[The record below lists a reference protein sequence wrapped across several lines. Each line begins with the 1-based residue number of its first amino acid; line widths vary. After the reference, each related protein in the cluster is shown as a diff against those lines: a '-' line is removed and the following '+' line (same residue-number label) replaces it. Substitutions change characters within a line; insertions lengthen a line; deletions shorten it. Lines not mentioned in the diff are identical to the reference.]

1 MESKKQKIVILGGGF
16 AGIYSALSILKHCKD
31 EVEITIINRTNYF
44 LFTPMLHEVATGGL
58 GHHQVVESIREII
71 YKTPIQFLEA
81 SVFSVDLE
89 KKEVVTDHGNKMYDK
104 LVIAIG
110 ASTNFF
116 NTPGAEKYAKVLK
129 NLSDAIGIRDHII
142 ERFESASRESDL
154 EKRKKMLTFVIVGG
168 GATGVEFAAELAE
181 FSKHTLHKYYRRE
194 CPNTQANII
203 LVHSGKE
210 LLGPFSPETR
220 ERAKKSLE
228 KKGITLM
235 LDTKVTDVEEDY
247 ITLGNE
253 EKIDTKAV
261 IWTAGVRPNSV
272 HTNGGELPK
281 DPSGRIMTNNDLSVV
296 GIPHVYALGDVAH
309 VPDADGK
316 PYPMLAQIAVAQAKY
331 LGKNIACSLNSEK
344 FVPLEYST
352 KGSLVSLGQWE
363 AAGTIGN
370 VNLYGKF
377 AWFIWRTVYLFKF
390 ISWSKKIKIAVDWTI
405 HLFTSRDTTRT

>member
-1 MESKKQKIVILGGGF
+1 MNQKQKIVILGGGF
-16 AGIYSALSILKHCKD
+16 AGIYSALSILKHCGD

-89 KKEVVTDHGNKMYDK
+89 KKEIVTDHGNRMYDK

-116 NTPGAEKYAKVLK
+116 NTPGAEKYGKVLK
-129 NLSDAIGIRDHII
+129 NLSDAIDIRDHII
-142 ERFESASRESDL
+142 ERFESASRETNL
-154 EKRKKMLTFVIVGG
+154 EVRMKMLTFVIVGG

-194 CPNTQANII
+194 CPNTKANIV

-210 LLGPFSPETR
+210 LLGHFSPETR

-228 KKGITLM
+228 KKGIRLM
-235 LDTKVTDVEEDY
+235 LDTKVTDVEENY
-247 ITLGNE
+247 VTLSNE
-253 EKIDTKAV
+253 ETIDTHAV
-261 IWTAGVRPNSV
+261 IWTAGVRPNSI
-272 HTNGGELPK
+272 HTNGGHLPK
-281 DPSGRIMTNNDLSVV
+281 DGSERITTNPDMSVV
-296 GIPHVYALGDVAH
+296 GFSDVYALGDVAH
-309 VPDADGK
+309 VPDADGN
-316 PYPMLAQIAVAQAKY
+316 PYPMLAQIAVEQAKH
-331 LGKNIACSLNSEK
+331 LGKNIARSIAGDESEP
-344 FVPLEYST
+344 FVYAT

-363 AAGTIGN
+363 AAGTISG

-405 HLFTSRDTTRT
+405 HLFTSRDSTRI